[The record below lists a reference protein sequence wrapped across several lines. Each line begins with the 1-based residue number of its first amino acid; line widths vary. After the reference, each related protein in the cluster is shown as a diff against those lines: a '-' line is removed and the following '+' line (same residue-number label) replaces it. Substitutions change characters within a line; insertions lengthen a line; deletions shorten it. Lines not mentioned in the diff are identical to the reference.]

1 MNYWV
6 WSVTPENWEVV
17 ISKNIWAVATELKT
31 KKMSKDDFIV
41 FYVKGSG
48 TFRGAFKV
56 DSDWYESNDL
66 IWPDEIK
73 DKEKKYPF
81 QCDLVPI
88 TIGDSVFNELIPSLS
103 FTKEKTIPQLSLRG
117 TVTGPANNGQS
128 ITEADYSLIVAKM
141 KEPAPKVEPP
151 SKKISGHAEIIST
164 LYEIGI
170 ALGFESHT
178 NYDYTRVGTGA
189 ILDLVWV
196 AKVPNLV
203 EIWYTFEVQ
212 SKGSIESLI
221 NNLLQSMN
229 NPSVKKVIA
238 VSDQKQLE
246 TIKTKVEEMNALTNT
261 AKDMFIFLDTKNVEE
276 FADILPNL
284 TSFKESLH
292 LS

>member
-6 WSVTPENWEVV
+6 WSVTPENWEIV
-17 ISKNIWAVATELKT
+17 ISKNIWAVSNELKT
-31 KKMSKDDFIV
+31 KKTSKGDFIV

-48 TFRGAFKV
+48 TFKGSFKV
-56 DSDWYESNDL
+56 DSDWYNSSDL

-73 DKEKKYPF
+73 DKEIKYPF
-81 QCDLVPI
+81 QCKLEPQ

-117 TVTGPANNGQS
+117 TVSGPANNGQS
-128 ITEADYSLIVAKM
+128 ITEADCSLIVSKM
-141 KEPAPKVEPP
+141 QEPAPKIEP
-151 SKKISGHAEIIST
+151 SIRKISEHEEIIST

-170 ALGFESHT
+170 ALGFESHRDQ
-178 NYDYTRVGTGA
+178 DYTRVGRGSV
-189 ILDLVWV
+189 LDLVWV

-212 SKGSIESLI
+212 SKGSIDSLI
-221 NNLLQSMN
+221 NNLIQSMN
-229 NPSVKKVIA
+229 NPTVRKVIA
-238 VSDQKQLE
+238 VSDQKQLD
-246 TIKTKVEEMNALTNT
+246 TIKTKVDQMKALPNS
-261 AKDMFIFLDTKNVEE
+261 AQDMFIFLDIKDVNE
-276 FADILPNL
+276 FANILPNL

>member
-6 WSVTPENWEVV
+6 WSVTQENWEIV
-17 ISKNIWAVATELKT
+17 ISKNIWAVSNELKT
-31 KKMSKDDFIV
+31 KKISKDDFIV

-48 TFRGAFKV
+48 TFKGSFKV
-56 DSDWYESNDL
+56 NSDWYNSNDL

-73 DKEKKYPF
+73 DKEIKYPF
-81 QCDLVPI
+81 QCNLEPI

-117 TVTGPANNGQS
+117 TVSGPANNGQS
-128 ITEADYSLIVAKM
+128 IIEADYSLIVSKM
-141 KEPAPKVEPP
+141 KEPVSTIVAPVG
-151 SKKISGHAEIIST
+151 KISQHEEIISK

-170 ALGFESHT
+170 ALGFESHIDH
-178 NYDYTRVGTGA
+178 DYTRVGKGA
-189 ILDLVWV
+189 VLDLVWV

-212 SKGSIESLI
+212 SKGNIESLI

-229 NPSVKKVIA
+229 NPTVKKVIA

-246 TIKTKVEEMNALTNT
+246 TIKTKINQMNALTNT
-261 AKDMFIFLDTKNVEE
+261 AKDMFIFLDIENVNE
-276 FADILPNL
+276 FEKIIPNF
-284 TSFKESLH
+284 TSFKELLH